1 MAPRLTASAAGPNE
15 ADLSGSSS
23 AIWGFWPSFGGVVKA
38 SGGSATASGKVF
50 ATGVSASGV
59 DAAGVGALGA
69 GAAMGRPS
77 ITGAGFVEVA
87 QPLFNAANRIIRKAA
102 IRCIRKITRQA
113 KTYYM

>member
-1 MAPRLTASAAGPNE
+1 MS
-15 ADLSGSSS
+15 
-23 AIWGFWPSFGGVVKA
+23 GVVFA
-38 SGGSATASGKVF
+38 GCFSGRMAGTAG
-50 ATGVSASGV
+50 T
-59 DAAGVGALGA
+59 GALGA

-87 QPLFNAANRIIRKAA
+87 QPLFNAANRITRKAA